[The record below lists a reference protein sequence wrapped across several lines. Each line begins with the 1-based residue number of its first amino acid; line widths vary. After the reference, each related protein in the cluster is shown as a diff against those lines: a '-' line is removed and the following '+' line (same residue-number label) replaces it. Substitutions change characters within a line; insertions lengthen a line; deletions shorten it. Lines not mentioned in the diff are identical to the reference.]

1 MLHYLPR
8 PAVGLGA
15 RLGLVVGKRLVKS
28 AVRRNLIKR
37 LARERFRRRREGLG
51 SCDVVLRLS
60 ARPEGM
66 DRNKISAEID
76 LLLDRLES
84 RRKRVAKDEERW

>member
-8 PAVGLGA
+8 PGESAGA
-15 RLGLVVGKRLVKS
+15 RLGLVVGKRLIKN
-28 AVRRNLIKR
+28 AVGRNLIKR
-37 LARERFRRRREGLG
+37 LARERFRLRRDGLG
-51 SCDVVLRLS
+51 ACDVVLRLL

-84 RRKRVAKDEERW
+84 RRKWVTKDEERW